1 MKGRTLKQVTKA
13 SPGYFDAK
21 RSAKIVNDRMSLNA
35 DSRLRSIMSA
45 LVKHVHAAIRETSVT
60 TEEWAAAIQFLTD
73 TGHMCSQWRQ
83 EFILLSD
90 VLGISMLVD
99 ATSRRRHASATE
111 STVLGPF
118 HVAEAARYPN
128 GANICLDEKG
138 EPLVVRGAVRDP
150 RGSPIAGAEID
161 VWQSN
166 SDGFYD
172 VQQKGVQPEG
182 NLRGIF
188 TSDRNGAYWLKT
200 VKPHYYEIPKDGPV
214 GQLLQQL
221 GRHATRAAHIHFIVR
236 AAGYESVT
244 TQVFDPD
251 CPYLEEDAVF
261 GVKRS
266 LIGTFEHQDSPA
278 EAAQLEVANPF
289 WSLNWDF
296 VLSPLARDGE
306 GATVKRRHRAR
317 SSGSGGRQT
326 AASRRRRLG
335 K

>member
-1 MKGRTLKQVTKA
+1 MKRRTPKRVKKA

-21 RSAKIVNDRMSLNA
+21 RSAGIVNDRMSLNA
-35 DSRLRSIMSA
+35 DPRLRSIMTA
-45 LVKHVHAAIRETSVT
+45 LVKHVHAAIREASVT

-73 TGHMCSQWRQ
+73 TGHMCSEWRQ

-99 ATSRRRHASATE
+99 ANSRRGHASATE

-128 GANICLDEKG
+128 GANVCLDAKG
-138 EPLVVRGAVRDP
+138 EPLVVRGTVRDP
-150 RGSPIAGAEID
+150 RGAPIAGAEID

-188 TSDRNGAYWLKT
+188 TSDRNGAYWLRT
-200 VKPHYYEIPKDGPV
+200 VKPRHYEIPKDGPV
-214 GQLLQQL
+214 GKLLERL
-221 GRHATRAAHIHFIVR
+221 GRHPTRAAHIHFIVR
-236 AAGYESVT
+236 APGFESVV

-251 CPYLEEDAVF
+251 CPYLAEDAVF

-266 LIGTFEHQDSPA
+266 LIGSFELHDG
-278 EAAQLEVANPF
+278 AADAARLGIGNPY

-296 VLSPLARDGE
+296 VLSPA
-306 GATVKRRHRAR
+306 KRKQDRE
-317 SSGSGGRQT
+317 
-326 AASRRRRLG
+326 RRKR